1 MNHPHEYTEEQEIYL
16 RDMCL
21 TRASYR
27 DIMVAFNQKFG
38 TALTR
43 NGILGKC
50 TRMGLRANKPSSK
63 FVGKPQV
70 RVAKRKHPISVT
82 RIAHLKSSAPA
93 SPDETVLRSEGD
105 RGEGNR
111 TAPLAYSGVDAVF
124 DSTPSTQKA
133 FSELRRGECRWPANT
148 DCSMACGARITI
160 GSYCTAHAQIAYRTM
175 PTIGRNR
182 KVLAGAG
189 YVDTRRSGEND
200 SEIERGIEQ
209 GIQAPMLIPSFL
221 ESKETT
227 Q

>member
-1 MNHPHEYTEEQEIYL
+1 VNHPHEYTEEQELYL

-70 RVAKRKHPISVT
+70 RVAKRKHPISTT

-124 DSTPSTQKA
+124 DSASPTQK
-133 FSELRRGECRWPANT
+133 
-148 DCSMACGARITI
+148 
-160 GSYCTAHAQIAYRTM
+160 AQIAYRTM